1 MKPVGYL
8 LNKDESL
15 AGERGIFYDYI
26 LAGNGLYIHAANAHL
41 DAIVPIAYAQVRG
54 LAPLERRVTLRH
66 GRIPWPLYHLAYSLF
81 ITDRHRERYVAVV
94 WQDGYHLK
102 VPEQEREPASVRY
115 FTESSVVLDIHSH
128 GTMSCLVQRCRQ
140 PRRARA
146 TALYGRRQI
155 RHAHTRNGAAGRS
168 LWLLCPNGDQ
178 RGIRCIGSVTHSRS
192 GPSMSAW

>member
-8 LNKDESL
+8 INKDESL

-41 DAIVPIAYAQVRG
+41 DATVPIAYAQVRG

-81 ITDRHRERYVAVV
+81 LTDRHRERYVAIV

-115 FTESSVVLDIHSH
+115 FTESSVVMDIHSH
-128 GTMSCLVQRCRQ
+128 GTMSAWFSGVDNRDEQGLR
-140 PRRARA
+140 
-146 TALYGRRQI
+146 LYMVVGRLDMLIPEMELRVGVYGYF
-155 RHAHTRNGAAGRS
+155 APMETREVFG
-168 LWLLCPNGDQ
+168 
-178 RGIRCIGSVTHSRS
+178 V
-192 GPSMSAW
+192 